1 MWKVLILASGEAAG
15 SSTVLVCEG
24 DFGCTTVAMLR
35 MPMVERSAGRT
46 AVKARVVRRAAIVIV
61 EGSGL
66 ISVSSDVKVL
76 RGRCAQ
82 SLEQGTIELCKMRQ
96 GCFRLQL

>member
-35 MPMVERSAGRT
+35 MPMGDRSAGRT
-46 AVKARVVRRAAIVIV
+46 AVKARVVRRAAIMRV

-66 ISVSSDVKVL
+66 ISVSSNARVV

-82 SLEQGTIELCKMRQ
+82 SLEEGTIELCAMSKGR
-96 GCFRLQL
+96 FRLQL